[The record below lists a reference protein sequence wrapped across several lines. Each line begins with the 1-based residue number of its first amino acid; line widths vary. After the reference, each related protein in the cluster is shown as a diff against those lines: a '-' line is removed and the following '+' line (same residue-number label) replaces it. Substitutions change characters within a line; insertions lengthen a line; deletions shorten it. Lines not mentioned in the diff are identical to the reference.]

1 METTTKP
8 VATWTPGGGHS
19 LYGDLPTGDL
29 TDSEG
34 RPIAVTIT
42 LESAQRLYP
51 EYEVLDEV
59 QA

>member
-1 METTTKP
+1 METLKP
-8 VATWTPGGGHS
+8 LAVWKPTGRRS

-34 RPIAVTIT
+34 RPVAVTIT

-51 EYEVLDEV
+51 EYEVRAVD
-59 QA
+59 A